1 VVSIRNPAARCR
13 AFTLIELLV
22 VLAVIALLLSIVTPR
37 YFQGVTKAEEATLR
51 QNLHAVRDALDK
63 HYGDTGRYPDSL
75 QELVGKRYL
84 RSVPVDPIT
93 RSAESWVLVPPA
105 DPRMGLVYE
114 VKSGANGTG
123 LNGTAYETW

>member
-1 VVSIRNPAARCR
+1 MRNPAARCR